1 MRSEFSL
8 ARFSTAAMVS
18 LCVVTSCS
26 RVLPATEPRPAKGK
40 SDLSG
45 PVKRLVNDLGS
56 NRRAIRE
63 SARRRLLA
71 LGPAI
76 LKHLP
81 APNTVKNV
89 ATRVAI
95 RRLIRTLERTTATRS
110 ARASQVT
117 ISGRPT
123 LETLVASISKQT
135 GNRLTMHRLSP
146 KQRQRPVPIKLIRS
160 TYWQAI
166 DSVMSRAKL
175 DLVHRN
181 GATTLIARDNRKTD
195 RSIAL
200 SGPFR
205 VTATTAT
212 PKPIP
217 DSDRQLLPVRLSWMA
232 EPRLRPLYLV
242 CRPANFRAT
251 GRFDDD
257 RTKSLDPRSPEATLE
272 LPLEG
277 SDPDLQ
283 LRIDFQTPG
292 DQIPREIQLAGTADV
307 WLAAGSQEF
316 VFQGPVAAKPVVHRR
331 AGIAVVLTSIRHT
344 PANGDRFDATFGI
357 TVQYESGGPAFES
370 HRLWMLYNRA
380 HLVPT
385 SSSDKKPVRQVA
397 YDRFETL
404 RLGDGTAELAYHFKN
419 LKGQPRDWR
428 FVYQAPTQIIKIPV
442 PLEFARWK
450 VPTRRSK
457 D

>member
-1 MRSEFSL
+1 MQSEFSL
-8 ARFSTAAMVS
+8 SRLSTAVMAG
-18 LCVVTSCS
+18 LYVVTSFS
-26 RVLPATEPRPAKGK
+26 SPPAAADPPPTQAKSK
-40 SDLSG
+40 TDLSG
-45 PVKRLVNDLGS
+45 PVKRLVSDLGS
-56 NRRAIRE
+56 NRRATRE

-76 LKHLP
+76 LDHLP
-81 APNTVKNV
+81 APDTIKNV

-135 GNRLTMHRLSP
+135 ENRLTLQQLSSRRL
-146 KQRQRPVPIKLIRS
+146 QRPVPIKLVRA

-166 DSVMSRAKL
+166 DAVMSRAKL
-175 DLVHRN
+175 DLVSRN
-181 GATTLIARDNRKTD
+181 GASTLIPRTDRKTD

-200 SGPFR
+200 SGAFR
-205 VTATTAT
+205 VTATART

-217 DSDRQLLPVRLSWMA
+217 DSDRFLLPLRLSWMA

-242 CRPANFRAT
+242 CRPVNFRAT

-257 RTKSLDPRSPEATLE
+257 RTKQLDPRSPEATLE

-277 SDPDLQ
+277 SDPGLQ
-283 LRIDFQTPG
+283 LRLDFQTPA
-292 DQIPREIQLAGTADV
+292 DEIPREIQLAGTADA

-316 VFQGPVAAKPVVHRR
+316 VFQGPIAAKPVVHRR
-331 AGIAVVLTSIRHT
+331 AGIAVVLTSIRET
-344 PANGDRFDATFGI
+344 PADKDRFDVSFGI

-380 HLVPT
+380 HLVPA
-385 SSSDKKPVRQVA
+385 SDKTPHRQVA

-419 LKGQPRDWR
+419 LEGRPRDWR
-428 FVYQAPTQIIKIPV
+428 FVYQAPTQIIKVPV

-450 VPTRRSK
+450 VPARRSK

>member
-1 MRSEFSL
+1 MRSEFPL
-8 ARFSTAAMVS
+8 ARFSTAAMAS
-18 LCVVTSCS
+18 LCVCVVTSCS
-26 RVLPATEPRPAKGK
+26 LALSAAEPPPAKSK
-40 SDLSG
+40 TDLSG
-45 PVKRLVNDLGS
+45 PVKRLVNDLGNS
-56 NRRAIRE
+56 RRAVRE

-76 LKHLP
+76 LEHLP
-81 APNTVKNV
+81 APDTVKNV
-89 ATRVAI
+89 ATRVAV

-117 ISGRPT
+117 LSGRPT
-123 LETLVASISKQT
+123 LETLVASISRQT
-135 GNRLTMHRLSP
+135 GNRLTLHRLSS
-146 KQRQRPVPIKLIRS
+146 RQLRRSVPIKLVRA

-166 DSVMSRAKL
+166 DAVMSRAKL
-175 DLVHRN
+175 DLVYRD
-181 GATTLIARDNRKTD
+181 GASTLVARTGRKID

-217 DSDRQLLPVRLSWMA
+217 DSDRHLLPLRLSWMA

-251 GRFDDD
+251 GQFDDD
-257 RTKSLDPRSPEATLE
+257 RTKPLDPRSPEATLE

-277 SDPDLQ
+277 SDPGLQ

-292 DQIPREIQLAGTADV
+292 DEIPREVQLTGTADV

-316 VFQGPVAAKPVVHRR
+316 VFQGPVAAKPVVLRR
-331 AGIAVVLTSIRHT
+331 AGIAVVLTSIRQS
-344 PANGDRFDATFGI
+344 PADRDRFDATFGI

-380 HLVPT
+380 HLVPA
-385 SSSDKKPVRQVA
+385 SDKKSVRQVA

-419 LKGQPRDWR
+419 LEGRPRDWR
-428 FVYQAPTQIIKIPV
+428 FVYQAPTQIIKVPV